1 MSSVKIARLT
11 DRGVVR
17 VDGPDSEKLLQSLVT
32 NEIEGMTAGE
42 ARFAGLLS
50 PQGKILFDFFIVRTE
65 TGYLLDV
72 AAAKAAE
79 AAAAAAAP
87 AEEAASE

>member
-17 VDGPDSEKLLQSLVT
+17 VDGADSEKLLQSLVT
-32 NEIEGMTAGE
+32 NEIEGLNAGE

-72 AAAKAAE
+72 AATKAADLVKRL
-79 AAAAAAAP
+79 AMYKLR
-87 AEEAASE
+87 